1 MIVGKRSNF
10 TPSASKQ
17 KGVAL
22 IVVLL
27 LLAIMATIAAQM
39 SERLFIQF
47 HRAQNQVNHQQAYW
61 YSVGV
66 EALAKTGIEEA
77 YKDGDT
83 INLSQVWATE
93 ETIYP
98 LDYGEAFGGIKD
110 KQACFN
116 LNALSQVKPSS
127 DPSQRPFLVKVWMN
141 LLESVEIENYLAEV
155 IADSTWE
162 YLDEDDMVRSMS
174 GVEDSTYQSF
184 KPAYLAPNSWIGDA
198 SELRA
203 INGVTAEVIEKVSS
217 LVCAIPSDNWYL
229 NINTLTPD
237 NANVLVALFSPN
249 LSESDARSLLEDRPF
264 DGWNSIDDFLA
275 ESVISRIDAK
285 TRKQAKPYLSVS
297 SQFFELDAQV
307 LVEDSRVRVRSLLH
321 SSDKKVVNVVRR
333 QYGGMSERT
342 SDNKAE

>member
-1 MIVGKRSNF
+1 MTIRTKTQR
-10 TPSASKQ
+10 KQ

-47 HRAQNQVNHQQAYW
+47 HRAENQINHQQAYW
-61 YSVGV
+61 YSIGV
-66 EALAKTGIEEA
+66 EALAKAGIEEA

-83 INLSQVWATE
+83 INLSQMWATE
-93 ETIYP
+93 ETTYP
-98 LDYGEAFGGIKD
+98 LDYGEALGSVRD

-116 LNALSQVKPSS
+116 LNALSNIEPQT
-127 DPSQRPFLVKVWMN
+127 DPSQRPFLVKVWIN
-141 LLESVEIENYLAEV
+141 LLESVDVENYLAEV
-155 IADSTWE
+155 IADSSWE
-162 YLDEDDMVRSMS
+162 FMDEDDVVRSAT

-184 KPAYLAPNSWIGDA
+184 KPAYLAPNGWIADV

-203 INGVTAEVIEKVSS
+203 INGVTAEVFKAVSPF
-217 LVCAIPSDNWYL
+217 VCAIPSANWYL
-229 NINTLTPD
+229 NVNTIQPEQ
-237 NANVLVALFSPN
+237 AKILVALFSPN
-249 LSESDARSLLEDRPF
+249 LSDSDAQEVLENRPF
-264 DGWNSIDDFLA
+264 DGWDSVDDFLA
-275 ESVISRIDAK
+275 ESEISQVDEKIKQEAK
-285 TRKQAKPYLSVS
+285 VYLSVD

-321 SSDKKVVNVVRR
+321 SSDKKVVNVIRR
-333 QYGGMSERT
+333 QYGGMNERT

>member
-1 MIVGKRSNF
+1 MTIRTKTQR
-10 TPSASKQ
+10 KQ

-47 HRAQNQVNHQQAYW
+47 HRAENQINHQQAYW
-61 YSVGV
+61 YSIGV
-66 EALAKTGIEEA
+66 EALAKAGIEEA

-83 INLSQVWATE
+83 INLSQMWATE
-93 ETIYP
+93 ETTYP
-98 LDYGEAFGGIKD
+98 LDYGEALGSVRD

-116 LNALSQVKPSS
+116 LNALSNIEPQT
-127 DPSQRPFLVKVWMN
+127 DPSQRPFLVKVWIN
-141 LLESVEIENYLAEV
+141 LLESVDVENYLAEV
-155 IADSTWE
+155 IADSSWE
-162 YLDEDDMVRSMS
+162 FMDEDDVVRSAT

-184 KPAYLAPNSWIGDA
+184 KPAYLAPNGWIADV

-203 INGVTAEVIEKVSS
+203 INGVTADVFMAVSPF
-217 LVCAIPSDNWYL
+217 VCAIPSANWYL
-229 NINTLTPD
+229 NVNTIQPEQ
-237 NANVLVALFSPN
+237 AKILVALFSPN
-249 LSESDARSLLEDRPF
+249 LSDSDAQEVLENRPF
-264 DGWNSIDDFLA
+264 DGWDSVDDFLA
-275 ESVISRIDAK
+275 ESEISQVDEKIKQEAK
-285 TRKQAKPYLSVS
+285 VYLSVD

-321 SSDKKVVNVVRR
+321 SSDKKVVNVIRR
-333 QYGGMSERT
+333 QYGGMNERT

>member
-1 MIVGKRSNF
+1 MMRNKINHLNRHLK
-10 TPSASKQ
+10 KQ
-17 KGVAL
+17 QGVAL

-27 LLAIMATIAAQM
+27 LLAIMVTIAAQM

-61 YSVGV
+61 YSIGV
-66 EALAKTGIEEA
+66 EALAKAGIEEA

-83 INLSQVWATE
+83 INLSQAWATE
-93 ETIYP
+93 ETTYP
-98 LDYGEAFGGIKD
+98 LDYGEAFGGVKD

-116 LNALSQVKPSS
+116 LNALSSVKPSS

-141 LLESVEIENYLAEV
+141 LLESVEVENYLAEV

-162 YLDEDDMVRSMS
+162 YMDENDTVQSIS

-184 KPAYLAPNSWIGDA
+184 KPAYLAPNGWIGDA

-203 INGVTAEVIEKVSS
+203 INGVTAQVVEAVSP
-217 LVCAIPSDNWYL
+217 LVCAIPSSNFYL
-229 NINTLTPD
+229 NVNTLAPE
-237 NANVLVALFSPN
+237 NANILVALFSPG
-249 LSESDARSLLEDRPF
+249 LSEENAREALENRPF
-264 DGWNSIDDFLA
+264 DGWGSIDDFLA
-275 ESVISRIDAK
+275 EGAISQVDAN
-285 TRKQAKPYLSVS
+285 TRKQAKPYLSID

-333 QYGGMSERT
+333 QYGGMNERT

>member
-1 MIVGKRSNF
+1 MKINTKMQ
-10 TPSASKQ
+10 KQ

-47 HRAQNQVNHQQAYW
+47 HRAENQINHQQAYW
-61 YSVGV
+61 YSIGV
-66 EALAKTGIEEA
+66 EALAKAGIEEA

-83 INLSQVWATE
+83 INLSQMWATE
-93 ETIYP
+93 ETTYP
-98 LDYGEAFGGIKD
+98 LDYGEALGSVKD

-116 LNALSQVKPSS
+116 LNALSNIEPQA

-141 LLESVEIENYLAEV
+141 LLESVEVDNYLAEV
-155 IADSTWE
+155 IADSSWE
-162 YLDEDDMVRSMS
+162 FMDEDDVVRSAT

-184 KPAYLAPNSWIGDA
+184 KPAYLAPNGWIADV

-203 INGVTAEVIEKVSS
+203 INGVTAEVLNAVSP
-217 LVCAIPSDNWYL
+217 LICAIPSANWYL
-229 NINTLTPD
+229 NVNTLQPEQ
-237 NANVLVALFSPN
+237 ANILVALFSPN
-249 LSESDARSLLEDRPF
+249 LSDSDAQEVLENRPF
-264 DGWNSIDDFLA
+264 DGWASVDDFLA
-275 ESVISRIDAK
+275 ESAINQVDEK
-285 TRKQAKPYLSVS
+285 TKKEAKPYLSID

-321 SSDKKVVNVVRR
+321 SSDKKVVNVIRR
-333 QYGGMSERT
+333 QYGGMNERT

>member
-1 MIVGKRSNF
+1 MRKKRNYLTHHSR
-10 TPSASKQ
+10 KQ
-17 KGVAL
+17 QGVAL

-27 LLAIMATIAAQM
+27 LLAIMVTIAAQM

-77 YKDGDT
+77 YKDSDT

-93 ETIYP
+93 ETTYP
-98 LDYGEAFGGIKD
+98 LDYGEAFGGVKD

-116 LNALSQVKPSS
+116 LNALSSVKANN

-162 YLDEDDMVRSMS
+162 YIDENDAVQSIL

-184 KPAYLAPNSWIGDA
+184 NPAYLAPNGWIGDV

-203 INGVTAEVIEKVSS
+203 INGVTAQVVEAVSP
-217 LVCAIPSDNWYL
+217 LVCAIPSGNFYL
-229 NINTLTPD
+229 NVNTVTPE
-237 NANVLVALFSPN
+237 NANILVALFSPG
-249 LSESDARSLLEDRPF
+249 LSEDNAREVLESRPF
-264 DGWNSIDDFLA
+264 DGWSSVDDFLA
-275 ESVISRIDAK
+275 EGPISQVDEN
-285 TRKQAKPYLSVS
+285 TRKQAKAYLSID

-321 SSDKKVVNVVRR
+321 SSDKKVVNVIRR

>member
-1 MIVGKRSNF
+1 MTIRTKTQR
-10 TPSASKQ
+10 KQ

-47 HRAQNQVNHQQAYW
+47 HRAENQINHQQAYW
-61 YSVGV
+61 YSIGV
-66 EALAKTGIEEA
+66 EALAKAGIEEA

-83 INLSQVWATE
+83 INLSQMWATE
-93 ETIYP
+93 ETTYP
-98 LDYGEAFGGIKD
+98 LDYGEALGSVRD

-116 LNALSQVKPSS
+116 LNALSNIEPQT
-127 DPSQRPFLVKVWMN
+127 DPSQRPFLVKVWIN
-141 LLESVEIENYLAEV
+141 LLESVDVENYLAEV
-155 IADSTWE
+155 IADSSWE
-162 YLDEDDMVRSMS
+162 FMDEDDVVRSAT

-184 KPAYLAPNSWIGDA
+184 KPAYLAPNGWIADV

-203 INGVTAEVIEKVSS
+203 INGVTAEVFKVVSPF
-217 LVCAIPSDNWYL
+217 VCAIPSANWYL
-229 NINTLTPD
+229 NVNTIQPEQ
-237 NANVLVALFSPN
+237 AKILVALFSPN
-249 LSESDARSLLEDRPF
+249 LSDSDAQEVLENRPF
-264 DGWNSIDDFLA
+264 DGWDSVDDFLA
-275 ESVISRIDAK
+275 ESEISQVDEKIKQEAK
-285 TRKQAKPYLSVS
+285 VYLSVD

-321 SSDKKVVNVVRR
+321 SSDKKVVNVIRR
-333 QYGGMSERT
+333 QYGGMNERT

>member
-1 MIVGKRSNF
+1 MTIRTKTQR
-10 TPSASKQ
+10 KQ

-47 HRAQNQVNHQQAYW
+47 HRAENQINHQQAYW
-61 YSVGV
+61 YSIGV
-66 EALAKTGIEEA
+66 EALAKAGIEEA

-83 INLSQVWATE
+83 INLSQMWATE
-93 ETIYP
+93 ETTYP
-98 LDYGEAFGGIKD
+98 LDYGEALGSVRD

-116 LNALSQVKPSS
+116 LNALSNIEPQT
-127 DPSQRPFLVKVWMN
+127 DPSQRPFLVKVWIN
-141 LLESVEIENYLAEV
+141 LLESVDVENYLAEV
-155 IADSTWE
+155 IADSSWE
-162 YLDEDDMVRSMS
+162 FMDEDDVVRSAT

-184 KPAYLAPNSWIGDA
+184 KPAYLAPNGWIADV

-203 INGVTAEVIEKVSS
+203 INGVTAEVFKAVSPF
-217 LVCAIPSDNWYL
+217 VCAIPSANWYL
-229 NINTLTPD
+229 NVNTIQPEQ
-237 NANVLVALFSPN
+237 AKILVALFSPN
-249 LSESDARSLLEDRPF
+249 LSDSDAQEVLENRPF
-264 DGWNSIDDFLA
+264 DGWDSVDDFLA
-275 ESVISRIDAK
+275 ESEISQVDEKIKQEAK
-285 TRKQAKPYLSVS
+285 VYLSVD

-333 QYGGMSERT
+333 QYGGMNERT

>member
-1 MIVGKRSNF
+1 MTIRTKTQR
-10 TPSASKQ
+10 KQ

-47 HRAQNQVNHQQAYW
+47 HRAENQINHQQAYW
-61 YSVGV
+61 YSIGV
-66 EALAKTGIEEA
+66 EALAKAGIEEA

-83 INLSQVWATE
+83 INLSQMWATE
-93 ETIYP
+93 ETTYP
-98 LDYGEAFGGIKD
+98 LDYGEALGSVRD

-116 LNALSQVKPSS
+116 LNALSNIEPQTDS
-127 DPSQRPFLVKVWMN
+127 SQRPFLVKVWIN
-141 LLESVEIENYLAEV
+141 LLESVDVENYLAEV
-155 IADSTWE
+155 IADSSWE
-162 YLDEDDMVRSMS
+162 FMDEDDVVRSAT

-184 KPAYLAPNSWIGDA
+184 KPAYLAPNGWIADV

-203 INGVTAEVIEKVSS
+203 INGVTAEVFKAVSPF
-217 LVCAIPSDNWYL
+217 VCAIPSANWYL
-229 NINTLTPD
+229 NVNTIQPEQ
-237 NANVLVALFSPN
+237 AKILVALFSPN
-249 LSESDARSLLEDRPF
+249 LSDSDAQEVLENRPF
-264 DGWNSIDDFLA
+264 DGWDSVDDFLA
-275 ESVISRIDAK
+275 ESEISQVDEKIKQEAK
-285 TRKQAKPYLSVS
+285 VYLSVD

-321 SSDKKVVNVVRR
+321 SSDKKVVNVIRR
-333 QYGGMSERT
+333 QYGGMNERT